1 MHIKLNT
8 LLSLMRKRKH
18 MTKEEFLDISGYGLS
33 LDRVESGKQTPR
45 PDTLTDFL
53 TVLNIPANQF
63 FRPHNNEQPPGVY
76 KLCSKLLRML
86 DYGDANNRPY
96 PTAQD
101 MLNQL
106 EAAGGFDKGFSRQ
119 FLLSVKARLFLQ
131 LGRATAEI
139 LPIIYEGIAISFP
152 EFDPATFSGEVL
164 AFQEPELLCC
174 LAKIMAA
181 EGDKAG
187 AVHLLKN
194 VWQGLDKLPISMYEK
209 EHKLSPVLLALA
221 LCQLESGDAAGA
233 FEACHVGLDIS
244 IVHAEGKYAPFFLFA
259 KVRCLYG
266 LGDRDACQQLL
277 QQAFF
282 CFAMMRQEYQL
293 QQVLATAQ
301 SLGTPFETL
310 GMADIKFERILLTG
324 YQQGEFVHYN
334 NVGELIGALRQ
345 HEGITQEALCQG
357 ICSVSKLSRIEN
369 GEIAQT
375 NPKSLEAL
383 MERLGRS
390 DELYLDM
397 FLSAEDFENERTE
410 SEIRDFIRLGQIEQ
424 ALKLLEGLAGKKAYE
439 AGLNLQFLLSTR
451 AFLMEPGSGRPGENE
466 DLLYKAL
473 AITRPNYDEAEIT
486 RYRLTLTEIA
496 IIDGL
501 ARHYASHGDIPRGLY
516 LWERLRASINRYYV
530 DEDEKMKGYAAIMS
544 NYGWVLYGAGQNE
557 EALEV
562 IVECENFALR
572 HDDFMMLQRLTM
584 QKAMVLVKLGP
595 VQDGLPY
602 FVLGRFGQRALG
614 DYIGEKSEVQ
624 QAFDKVMIKYGLSFA

>member
-1 MHIKLNT
+1 
-8 LLSLMRKRKH
+8 MRKRKH
-18 MTKEEFLDISGYGLS
+18 MTKEDFLDISGYGLS

-63 FRPHNNEQPPGVY
+63 FLPHNNEQPPGVY

-131 LGRATAEI
+131 LGRATADI

-221 LCQLESGDAAGA
+221 LYQLESGDAAGA
-233 FEACHVGLDIS
+233 FEACRVGLDIS

-259 KVRCLYG
+259 KARCLYG
-266 LGDRDACQQLL
+266 LGNRVACQQLL

-282 CFAMMRQEYQL
+282 CFAMIRQEYQL

-310 GMADIKFERILLTG
+310 DIADIKFERILLTG

-410 SEIRDFIRLGQIEQ
+410 SEIRDFIRLGQMEQ

-451 AFLMEPGSGRPGENE
+451 AFLMEPGPGRPGEDE

-473 AITRPNYDEAEIT
+473 AITRPNYDEAEIS

-496 IIDGL
+496 YRWFGPAL
-501 ARHYASHGDIPRGLY
+501 RKPR
-516 LWERLRASINRYYV
+516 RYSQGAV
-530 DEDEKMKGYAAIMS
+530 FVGAA
-544 NYGWVLYGAGQNE
+544 AGQ
-557 EALEV
+557 
-562 IVECENFALR
+562 
-572 HDDFMMLQRLTM
+572 H
-584 QKAMVLVKLGP
+584 
-595 VQDGLPY
+595 
-602 FVLGRFGQRALG
+602 
-614 DYIGEKSEVQ
+614 
-624 QAFDKVMIKYGLSFA
+624 